1 SKNWNESRMPV
12 SRRSVSGEGTSM
24 WKLSTN
30 SVPRRSMM
38 AFASVKFASFLVS
51 YVRRAR
57 LAIHPADVRGRRRF
71 HPRLHRARFDAA
83 EALPQ
88 PGTVDLAIVILGQG
102 VIAYPAGR
110 EHVRGQHFGQALAQ
124 ALHGDADVRCRD
136 VGAADQP
143 SFETF
148 GLDGHY
154 RTLPQARERVER
166 RLDLAQLDAVAP
178 ALDLRVGAA
187 YVMEQAVVPAAREV
201 AGLVDAVVRARSIA
215 P

>member
-1 SKNWNESRMPV
+1 
-12 SRRSVSGEGTSM
+12 
-24 WKLSTN
+24 
-30 SVPRRSMM
+30 
-38 AFASVKFASFLVS
+38 
-51 YVRRAR
+51 
-57 LAIHPADVRGRRRF
+57 
-71 HPRLHRARFDAA
+71 RLHRARFDAA

-154 RTLPQARERVER
+154 RTLPQARESAVDRKST
-166 RLDLAQLDAVAP
+166 RLNSSHQIISYAVFC
-178 ALDLRVGAA
+178 LKKK
-187 YVMEQAVVPAAREV
+187 
-201 AGLVDAVVRARSIA
+201 
-215 P
+215 